1 MAFGTNAAAGSGA
14 MPSPL
19 AGVLVRQHVVL
30 RERLAACLRTPGE
43 VDVDGFDEFRRALL
57 RHVRDEEGIII
68 PWLARVMG
76 ADPQWR
82 AGLRKDHVGIAA
94 LCVPLP
100 EREWVENLRDLL
112 DEHYRTEEA
121 PGGFVDLCDRYL
133 GAQSTELLAAMAVAP
148 ALELPAFRTG
158 PTVKARLDQ
167 VLLAIGAVDAP
178 KRSKP

>member
-1 MAFGTNAAAGSGA
+1 ML
-14 MPSPL
+14 SPL
-19 AGVLVRQHVVL
+19 AGVLARQHVVL
-30 RERLAACLRTPGE
+30 RERLDACLPVPGV

-68 PWLARVMG
+68 PALVEAMG
-76 ADPQWR
+76 AEPAFR

-121 PGGFVDLCDRYL
+121 PGGFVDLCHQHLSGR
-133 GAQSTELLAAMAVAP
+133 ATELLAAMAVAP
-148 ALELPAFRTG
+148 ALELPAFRKG
-158 PTVKARLDQ
+158 PGVKERFDQ
-167 VLLAIGAVDAP
+167 VLMAIGVVQPFRA
-178 KRSKP
+178 RKP